1 MEMEREWGIIINPSS
16 SDDELDVV
24 VVDEVGE
31 DLVGLLR
38 GVVAVPEEVVGDGVA
53 DGGGDAVA
61 EDGDLEEAR
70 AAASLGGLREAVPA
84 RVHHHVV
91 EEAVDVHEDEQR
103 AGVLRPERRQLRDH
117 AGTLLV
123 FMEIGRAHV

>member
-38 GVVAVPEEVVGDGVA
+38 GVVAVPE
-53 DGGGDAVA
+53 
-61 EDGDLEEAR
+61 
-70 AAASLGGLREAVPA
+70 
-84 RVHHHVV
+84 HV
-91 EEAVDVHEDEQR
+91 
-103 AGVLRPERRQLRDH
+103 L
-117 AGTLLV
+117 
-123 FMEIGRAHV
+123 